1 MGSPA
6 VLFRRVGSFQTEL
19 KGSSLCLE
27 EVVIVTKEVT
37 MSQTPPWLYGWE
49 DLSCELNTHLL
60 KQEKNEEEEEEYL
73 SILHEAQRE
82 SCEPG
87 SRLTSPPPLS
97 PDTEELA
104 VCERDVSLDDYLWDW
119 SSRINVSP
127 PPEWRLERSKSKY
140 CSSSSLC
147 DSRKPSQDN
156 SPGKDVGDQ
165 RYFSL
170 LFSNIISLI
179 IGTGLG
185 VWLYKR
191 NYSNVFKHS
200 NIFV

>member
-1 MGSPA
+1 
-6 VLFRRVGSFQTEL
+6 
-19 KGSSLCLE
+19 
-27 EVVIVTKEVT
+27 

-49 DLSCELNTHLL
+49 DLSCELNTPLL
-60 KQEKNEEEEEEYL
+60 KQEKNEEEEEEEYL

-82 SCEPG
+82 SCEPR
-87 SRLTSPPPLS
+87 SRLISPPPLS
-97 PDTEELA
+97 PDTEEMA
-104 VCERDVSLDDYLWDW
+104 VCERDVSLDEYLWDW

-127 PPEWRLERSKSKY
+127 PPEWRLERSQSKY

-147 DSRKPSQDN
+147 DSRKSSQDN
-156 SPGKDVGDQ
+156 PSGKDVGDQ

-170 LFSNIISLI
+170 LLSNIISLI

-200 NIFV
+200 NIFI